1 MGLYFFRSPTAKNSE
16 QVELVMKR
24 FTAASFLLVT
34 ILTASM
40 LLQGQTRPRRVGPP
54 PAPDSE
60 SRVAPVETP
69 VEQPVEQPMERPV
82 ERPIERPAN
91 HRWRNIL
98 LGGAAAIAIGA
109 GGVCSPS
116 RDVLIRRPRL

>member
-1 MGLYFFRSPTAKNSE
+1 
-16 QVELVMKR
+16 MKR

-54 PAPDSE
+54 PEAE
-60 SRVAPVETP
+60 RVASDSRADAPVAQP
-69 VEQPVEQPMERPV
+69 VEQPVEQPIEQPVERPV
-82 ERPIERPAN
+82 ERPVEKPAN
-91 HRWRNIL
+91 HRWRNIF

>member
-1 MGLYFFRSPTAKNSE
+1 
-16 QVELVMKR
+16 
-24 FTAASFLLVT
+24 
-34 ILTASM
+34 M
-40 LLQGQTRPRRVGPP
+40 LLQGQTRPRRVGP
-54 PAPDSE
+54 APEPE
-60 SRVAPVETP
+60 SRVASVETP
-69 VEQPVEQPMERPV
+69 AETPVERPV
-82 ERPIERPAN
+82 ERPVEQPVSRPVERPAN

>member
-1 MGLYFFRSPTAKNSE
+1 
-16 QVELVMKR
+16 MKT

-40 LLQGQTRPRRVGPP
+40 LLQGQTRPRRVGPV
-54 PAPDSE
+54 PDPE
-60 SRVAPVETP
+60 SRVALDSRSDTP
-69 VEQPVEQPMERPV
+69 VEQPVEGPLERPV
-82 ERPIERPAN
+82 ERRAN

-98 LGGAAAIAIGA
+98 LGGATAIAIGA
-109 GGVCSPS
+109 AGSCSPS